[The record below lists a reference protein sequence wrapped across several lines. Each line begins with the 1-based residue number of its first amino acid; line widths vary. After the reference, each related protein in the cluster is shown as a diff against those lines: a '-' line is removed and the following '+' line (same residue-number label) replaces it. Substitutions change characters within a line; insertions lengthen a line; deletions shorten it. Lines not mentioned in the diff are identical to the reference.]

1 MTKRGPLACILS
13 ALACIAVWAIL
24 AGQAQAAPC
33 GPEVY
38 EHLRAPAGEM
48 PQAVRVACDLDL
60 DPSDVIA
67 RKIVF
72 AGEQSSGTTLDCH
85 GATIGTAAMKSG
97 PRAPTIAIR
106 SVPKGRGDAQIWS
119 APRDITIRNCTIVG
133 SLRLI
138 GLGPNGEAEAVHR
151 SSLTRDHTRNAQN
164 SAPSGIVLD
173 RLKFRATGGIPLY
186 FGPGVTRTSLRNSR
200 FLGTTEKTAIYLDA
214 ESAGNNISRNIFAMS
229 SVGREL
235 IAVDGS
241 ARNVIANNTFRNPE
255 NGGIY
260 VYRNCGEGGTIRHQK
275 PQYNEITGNR
285 FIYKEALTA
294 RPAIWLNQR
303 DIGKIFCSPDPKYPF
318 GSSLDSSDQAKH
330 NIVRNNRFEGPWS
343 LRIVNFDDTNRI
355 VGNK

>member
-1 MTKRGPLACILS
+1 MKKRDPLACLLF
-13 ALACIAVWAIL
+13 ALACVAAWPFL
-24 AGQAQAAPC
+24 TGQAQAAPC

-38 EHLRAPAGEM
+38 ERLRAPAGGM
-48 PQAVRVACDLDL
+48 PQMVRVACDLDL

-72 AGEQSSGTTLDCH
+72 AGEKSSGATLDCH

-97 PRAPTIAIR
+97 PLSPTIAIR
-106 SVPKGRGDAQIWS
+106 SLPKGRGDTRLWS
-119 APRDITIRNCTIVG
+119 APSDITIRNCTIVG

-138 GLGPNGEAEAVHR
+138 GLGPNGEAEAVRR
-151 SSLTRDHTRNAQN
+151 SSLSRDHTRNAQS
-164 SAPSGIVLD
+164 SAPSSIVLD
-173 RLKFRATGGIPLY
+173 RLQFHATGGIPLY
-186 FGPGVTRTSLRNSR
+186 FGPGVTRTTLTNSS

-214 ESAGNNISRNIFAMS
+214 ESARNNISRNTFAMK

-241 ARNVIANNTFRNPE
+241 ARNVIANNTFKHAE

-275 PQYNEITGNR
+275 PQYNEIIGNR
-285 FIYKEALTA
+285 FIYQESLTA

-303 DIGKIFCSPDPKYPF
+303 DLGKIFCSTNAKYPF